1 MAGPFQRA
9 QESQDASGGLL
20 SRRSSMTLEAIE
32 DLLAQAACVRD
43 VTSGAVSDLCTARK
57 VDLRRRLSRGRRQ
70 LYHRYLKHC
79 FEDRVLSPNEIDELC
94 HLRDLLHLDAGDLVA
109 VQNAVAV
116 EVYGEAVE
124 EVLADFRLDDDE
136 AAFLRG
142 LTDSLDLSEHTAA
155 RIYTEHA
162 GRAHSRAMSEAS
174 TPDLQFLEHR
184 APAGEFTGRSST
196 SLERAIDDAL
206 TKASLVVP
214 NLHWFEVTHIAGYAE
229 EGQASG
235 WHISLKAGIRSDD

>member
-1 MAGPFQRA
+1 
-9 QESQDASGGLL
+9 
-20 SRRSSMTLEAIE
+20 MTLEAIE

-43 VTSGAVSDLCTARK
+43 VTSAAVSDLCTARK
-57 VDLRRRLSRGRRQ
+57 IDLRRRLSRGRRQ

-79 FEDRVLSPNEIDELC
+79 FEDRVLTPDEIDDLC
-94 HLRDLLHLDAGDLVA
+94 HLRDLLHLDAADLIA

-136 AAFLRG
+136 AAFLRA
-142 LTDSLDLSEHTAA
+142 LTKSLDLPEARAA
-155 RIYTEHA
+155 RIYEERA
-162 GRAHSRAMSEAS
+162 GRARDRALSEA
-174 TPDLQFLEHR
+174 TARDLLFLEHR
-184 APAGEFTGRSST
+184 APAGEFTGRSSS